1 MSHPGSWLRDAEVL
15 VNDASIWINLAA
27 TGHIELVL
35 RSSAVRHQITT
46 TAFVELE
53 SGREKGRRTA
63 GVVADLI
70 AKGLV
75 DQIPL
80 SPTDEEVFMGLI
92 IGAPGDT
99 LDDGEAATIA
109 TALGASAI
117 AMIDERKATALCK
130 RRYPSLIVKSTTDL
144 LLSPEVRAAM
154 AQERLADCLF
164 GALEHARMRV
174 PEHHLAQVCAVLDL
188 ERRQRCPSLPAKWRS
203 GLADAAAAR

>member
-46 TAFVELE
+46 TAFIELE

-109 TALGASAI
+109 TELGASAI
-117 AMIDERKATALCK
+117 AIID
-130 RRYPSLIVKSTTDL
+130 
-144 LLSPEVRAAM
+144 
-154 AQERLADCLF
+154 
-164 GALEHARMRV
+164 
-174 PEHHLAQVCAVLDL
+174 
-188 ERRQRCPSLPAKWRS
+188 
-203 GLADAAAAR
+203 